1 MITLQTAIQA
11 YPAARDTLL
20 SNGDL
25 SAEKIA
31 LVYKLDQALETAK
44 TMAGHQSPFSVEIT
58 SETIDQA
65 TDEAEEMDER
75 FSESWLVILGQL
87 ALLFNYCA

>member
-1 MITLQTAIQA
+1 MITLQAVIQA
-11 YPAARDTLL
+11 YPATRNTLL
-20 SNGDL
+20 SSCDL

-75 FSESWLVILGQL
+75 FSESWLRTLGQL
-87 ALLFNYCA
+87 SLLFNYCA